1 MTDLTRLRTVRAAD
15 VYKSGRQ
22 AAELTKRTD
31 GTLELRYLPEY
42 LSAAGRPIATTL
54 PLTDEPVRTFGG
66 SLPAYFAGL
75 LPEGHRL
82 SVLRRA
88 VKTGLDDELT
98 LLLAVGADAP
108 GDVQVIPHAEPLVEV
123 PALVDGESPAELDFA
138 DLVEKVDPHA
148 LPGVQQKA
156 STSMISTPLAAGF
169 GRFILKL
176 SQAGFPYL
184 VENEALHLDAAR
196 LLKVPVAAAQ
206 LITDRTGTPGL
217 LVRRFDRVEQD
228 GAWTRLAFED
238 ATQVMGIPPAGKY
251 TVDAIEV
258 VQALAAVVPASRVA
272 VRNLYLQ
279 FLFAW
284 LTGNGDLHA
293 KNLGV
298 LERPDGRWAVAPI
311 YDIPSTLIY
320 DDDSMA
326 LPVGGRT
333 RKLKARDWIGFAAE
347 IGLPERGA
355 ASARAVALRAAE
367 SVDYGRLPFTGS
379 PVRRVERELRFRR
392 GELQRL

>member
-1 MTDLTRLRTVRAAD
+1 M
-15 VYKSGRQ
+15 
-22 AAELTKRTD
+22 
-31 GTLELRYLPEY
+31 
-42 LSAAGRPIATTL
+42 
-54 PLTDEPVRTFGG
+54 
-66 SLPAYFAGL
+66 

-82 SVLRRA
+82 SALRRA

-98 LLLAVGADAP
+98 LLLAVGTDTP
-108 GDVQVIPHAEPLVEV
+108 GDVQVIPHGEPLVEV
-123 PALVDGESPAELDFA
+123 PALVSGESPADLDFT

-176 SQAGFPYL
+176 SQDGFPHL
-184 VENEALHLDAAR
+184 VENEALHLEAAR
-196 LLKVPVAAAQ
+196 LLEVPVAAAQ
-206 LITDRTGTPGL
+206 LITDREGTSGL
-217 LVRRFDRVEQD
+217 LVRRFDRVEQ
-228 GAWTRLAFED
+228 GGEWTRLAFED
-238 ATQVMGIPPAGKY
+238 ATQLMGIPPAGKY
-251 TVDAIEV
+251 TVDAVEV
-258 VQALAAVVPASRVA
+258 VRALAAVVHAPRVA

-298 LERPDGRWAVAPI
+298 LEAPDRRWALAPI
-311 YDIPSTLIY
+311 YDIPGTLIY

-326 LPVGGRT
+326 LPIGGRT
-333 RKLKARDWIGFAAE
+333 RKLTARDWIGFAAE
-347 IGLPERGA
+347 IGLPDRGA

-367 SVDYGRLPFTGS
+367 AVDYGRLPFTGS
-379 PVRRVERELRFRR
+379 PVRKVERELGFRR
-392 GELQRL
+392 SELQRL